1 MKVEIWSD
9 FACPFCYIGK
19 RNFEAGLKEFGKDVE
34 VEYRSFELDPNAPVQ
49 YDQTMDE
56 ILAEKYGMTLEKA
69 KSMNDQVSA
78 QAKTVGLDYHFD
90 TMIPTNTF
98 DAHRLLQFAK
108 TKGTAETLKETL
120 LHAYFTESK
129 NLGDHETLAT
139 IASSTGLDKKE
150 VLDML
155 ASDAFAADVRDD
167 EQTGASLGI
176 QGVPFF
182 VINEKYGVSGAQPAA
197 NFTEVLTKVWNE
209 ENPLTMLNKS
219 DAGDDCCSGG
229 SCNC

>member
-19 RNFEAGLKEFGKDVE
+19 RNFEAGLKEFGQDVE
-34 VEYRSFELDPNAPVQ
+34 VEYRSFELDPSAPVK

-56 ILAEKYGMTLEKA
+56 ILAEKYGMTVEKA
-69 KSMNDQVSA
+69 KGMNDQVSA
-78 QAKTVGLDYHFD
+78 QAKAVGLDYHFD

-108 TKGTAETLKETL
+108 TEGKSTELKEIL
-120 LHAYFTESK
+120 LHAYFTDSK

-139 IASSTGLDKKE
+139 LATTVGLDKAA
-150 VLDML
+150 VLEML
-155 ASDAFAADVRDD
+155 ASDAYAADVRDD
-167 EQTGASLGI
+167 EQTGAALGI

-182 VINEKYGVSGAQPAA
+182 VINEKYGVSGAQPAES
-197 NFTEVLTKVWNE
+197 FTEVLEKVWKE
-209 ENPLTMLNKS
+209 ENPLTMLNK
-219 DAGDDCCSGG
+219 DDTNQCSGD

>member
-19 RNFEAGLKEFGKDVE
+19 RNFEKGLKEFGKEVE
-34 VEYRSFELDPNAPVQ
+34 IEYRSFELDPSAPTQ

-56 ILAEKYGMTLEKA
+56 ILAEKYGMTVEKA

-90 TMIPTNTF
+90 TMVPTNTF

-108 TKGTAETLKETL
+108 TKGTSESVKEAL
-120 LHAYFTESK
+120 LYSYFTESK
-129 NLGDHETLAT
+129 NLSDHETLAT
-139 IASSTGLDKKE
+139 IAEANGLDKTE
-150 VLDML
+150 TLEML
-155 ASDAFAADVRDD
+155 ASDAFATNVRDD

-182 VINEKYGVSGAQPAA
+182 VINEKYGVSGAQPATS
-197 NFTEVLTKVWNE
+197 FTEVLNKVWKE
-209 ENPLTMLNKS
+209 ENPLTMLNKEDS
-219 DAGDDCCSGG
+219 EDQCCSGG

>member
-19 RNFEAGLKEFGKDVE
+19 RNFEAGLKEFGKDIE
-34 VEYRSFELDPNAPVQ
+34 VEYRSFELDPNAPVT
-49 YDQTMDE
+49 YNQTIDE
-56 ILAEKYGMTLEKA
+56 ILAEKYGMTIEKA

-108 TKGTAETLKETL
+108 TKGKAEDLKETL

-129 NLGDHETLAT
+129 HLGDHETLAD
-139 IASSTGLDKKE
+139 IAASIGLDRSE
-150 VLDML
+150 VVDML
-155 ASDAFAADVRDD
+155 ASDTFSADVRDD

-182 VINEKYGVSGAQPAA
+182 VINEKYGVSGAQPATS
-197 NFTEVLTKVWNE
+197 FTEVLEKVWKE
-209 ENPLTMLNKS
+209 ENPLTMLNNK
-219 DAGDDCCSGG
+219 DDNAGQCSGD

>member
-34 VEYRSFELDPNAPVQ
+34 VEYRSFELDPNAPVA

-56 ILAEKYGMTLEKA
+56 ILAEKYGMTVEKA

-78 QAKTVGLDYHFD
+78 QAATVGLDYHFD

-108 TKGTAETLKETL
+108 TKGKSEALKETL

-129 NLGDHETLAT
+129 HLGDHETLAT
-139 IASSTGLDKKE
+139 LAQIVGLDKAA
-150 VLDML
+150 VLAML
-155 ASDAFAADVRDD
+155 ASDAYATDVRDD
-167 EQTGASLGI
+167 EQTGAALGI

-182 VINEKYGVSGAQPAA
+182 VINEKYGVSGAQPAES
-197 NFTEVLTKVWNE
+197 FKEVLDKVWKE
-209 ENPLTMLNKS
+209 ENPLTMLDS
-219 DAGDDCCSGG
+219 DGDQCCSGG